1 MLFLAK
7 VCASGDAPLTERG
20 AVVRRMR
27 EVAYKGISRTV
38 AYTSDNGYNHDAL
51 FLFRVVDGEF
61 DFLGQ
66 YQEADV

>member
-1 MLFLAK
+1 MH
-7 VCASGDAPLTERG
+7 
-20 AVVRRMR
+20 
-27 EVAYKGISRTV
+27 EVAYQGISRTV

-51 FLFRVVDGEF
+51 FLFRAAEGEF